1 MTACATVPETRAD
14 QSQLAVRYGGSVPRY
29 TSYPTAPHFSADIG
43 AGRYGEWL
51 SGIGGDDDVSLYL
64 HVPFCREMCWY
75 CGCFTKIVRKYEPI
89 FGYVDTLL
97 AEIDL
102 VAARL
107 SGKANARFI
116 HWGGGS
122 PTILKI
128 DDWHRVL
135 NRLRDRFVVQDDAE
149 IAVEI
154 DPRTMNEAYIRD
166 LAGAGVNRISI
177 GVQEFDAEI
186 QRAINRV
193 QPFETTA
200 RVVDW
205 IYAAGIENLNLD
217 LMYGLP
223 RQTLGHVAR
232 MTANALTFRPSR
244 IALFGYAHVPWM
256 KTHQRMI
263 KDSDLPGPAERWRQ
277 AQHAAAILV
286 DAGYVRVGLDHF
298 ALPSDPLA
306 QTHDGNIGRNFQGYT
321 TDTAESLIGF
331 GASAI
336 SSLTQGYA
344 QNVASLPSYASAIA
358 RGALPTARGIE
369 LSADDKLRRFVIER
383 VMCDMAVDVADACRR
398 FGMKPETL
406 DAAMAELQ
414 PMASD
419 GLVELSGR
427 TLRVSE
433 AGRPLVRNIAA
444 AFDAYLE
451 HGKARHSSGI

>member
-1 MTACATVPETRAD
+1 MTACATLAEPRSEH
-14 QSQLAVRYGGSVPRY
+14 SQLAVRYGGSVPRY
-29 TSYPTAPHFSADIG
+29 TSYPTAPHFSADVG
-43 AGRYGEWL
+43 AGRYGDWL
-51 SGIGGDDDVSLYL
+51 ETIGASDEVSLYL

-89 FGYVDTLL
+89 SGYVDSLL

-102 VAARL
+102 VAARIA
-107 SGKANARFI
+107 GKAGARFI

-135 NRLRDRFVVQDDAE
+135 DRLHTRFRVADDAE

-154 DPRTMNEAYIRD
+154 DPRTMDEAYIGD
-166 LAGAGVNRISI
+166 LADAGVNRVSI

-193 QPFETTA
+193 QPYELTA

-223 RQTLGHVAR
+223 RQTLDHVAR
-232 MTANALTFRPSR
+232 MTANALNFRPSR

-263 KDSDLPGPAERWRQ
+263 KDADLPGPAERWRQ

-298 ALPSDPLA
+298 ALPSDPMA
-306 QTHDGNIGRNFQGYT
+306 KTHGGNIGRNFQGYT
-321 TDTAESLIGF
+321 TDTAENLIGF

-336 SSLTQGYA
+336 SSLSRGYA
-344 QNVASLPSYASAIA
+344 QNVASLPSYAAAIA
-358 RGALPTARGIE
+358 RGELPTARGIE
-369 LSADDKLRRFVIER
+369 LSADDKLRRFIIER
-383 VMCDMAVDVADACRR
+383 IMCDMSVDVAEACGH
-398 FGMKPETL
+398 FGMMPEAL
-406 DAAMAELQ
+406 DAAIADLG
-414 PMASD
+414 PMAAD

-427 TLRVSE
+427 TLQVSE
-433 AGRPLVRNIAA
+433 TGRPLVRNIAA
-444 AFDAYLE
+444 VFDAYLE